1 MSEGGQLMALPSYR
15 FCVLGGVSLG
25 IAVSMAFAPSAGLT
39 TLLWIAVVS
48 FAVAIALFLAAITK
62 VLFGAESFSFLHYQ
76 LAALASTSALLMAM
90 HAPLLPALDLLALTL
105 AIAQAVGRIGCAGA
119 GCCHGRPF
127 RIGIRYDDTHVARHW
142 SGARLFPVQW
152 IESAT
157 LLLIAIAAASKIGG
171 APGSAFVLYAT
182 SYAVARFTL
191 ELFRGDVRPQLAGLS
206 EAQWICLLTSIAVA
220 TWQRGFTIVI
230 AAMLIV
236 AALFVHRAHRIDLD
250 TLARALFTARAS
262 DAVAEAAGV
271 RISHGTTAGAEHYTI
286 SAPHAM
292 TARDARSLAALVRD
306 LAHPDHTLELVA
318 GNGGIYH
325 LVVGRASA

>member
-1 MSEGGQLMALPSYR
+1 MPSYR

-25 IAVSMAFAPSAGLT
+25 IAVSTYFAPRAGLT

-62 VLFGAESFSFLHYQ
+62 VVFGTESFSFLHYQ
-76 LAALASTSALLMAM
+76 LAALASTSALLAAM

-105 AIAQAVGRIGCAGA
+105 AIAQALGRIGCAGA

-127 RIGIRYDDTHVARHW
+127 RIGIRYDNSHVAEHW

-152 IESAT
+152 IESCA
-157 LLLIAIAAASKIGG
+157 LFVIAIAIALTIGS
-171 APGSAFVLYAT
+171 APGTAFVLYAT
-182 SYAVARFTL
+182 SYAIARFTL
-191 ELFRGDVRPQLAGLS
+191 ELFRGDVRPHRAGLS
-206 EAQWICLLTSIAVA
+206 EAQWICLVTAIAVA
-220 TWQRGFTIVI
+220 AWQRGFTIVVAGALVLAAI
-230 AAMLIV
+230 AI
-236 AALFVHRAHRIDLD
+236 HRAHRIDLD
-250 TLARALFTARAS
+250 SLARALFVARAS
-262 DAVAEAAGV
+262 AGVAEAAGV

-286 SAPHAM
+286 SAPHSL
-292 TARDARSLAALVRD
+292 TARDARSLTARDARLFAALVRD
-306 LAHPDHTLELVA
+306 LAHPDRKLELVA